1 MASRLPDLYDVL
13 GVDRTATEDDI
24 KRAYRRLAR
33 ELHPDV
39 NGDPVAEQR
48 FKEITAAYDTL
59 SDPVRRRQYDVY
71 GRVGGSPA
79 GGPGMGPDFPFADFG
94 DIFDVFFGGG
104 SRQGRRRGRRS
115 RARAGEDLRVPL
127 GVTFE
132 QAAFGASM
140 EIEIDNLVVCESCS
154 GTGCV
159 PGTVPAR
166 CASCGGQGDVQ
177 DVARSVFGTVMTTR
191 PCPACQG
198 AGEVVPDPCL
208 ACRGEGR
215 VRRRAPVFVEIP
227 PGVSDGMELRMPGS
241 GCAGRAGGPAGDLYV
256 SFDVAPHP
264 VFERRGQDLICE
276 LSVPMT
282 MAALGA
288 DVEILTLEGAEVLRL
303 QAGTESGTVIRL
315 RGKGIPNLERRG
327 RGDLFV
333 TILVE
338 TPEPRSKEERTLL
351 ERLAELRGEK
361 VASGGRL
368 SGRLR
373 KLLK

>member
-13 GVDRTATEDDI
+13 GVPPDASEDEI

-39 NGDPVAEQR
+39 NGDPQAEQR

-59 SDPVRRRQYDVY
+59 SDPARRRQYDLY
-71 GRVGGSPA
+71 GRA
-79 GGPGMGPDFPFADFG
+79 GGMPGGVGPDVFPFGDFS

-104 SRQGRRRGRRS
+104 MRAGRRRGRRS
-115 RARAGEDLRVPL
+115 RGRPGEDLRVGL
-127 GVTFE
+127 DLTFE
-132 QAAFGASM
+132 RAAFGMKTEVEVDTMSICASCGGSG
-140 EIEIDNLVVCESCS
+140 CE
-154 GTGCV
+154 
-159 PGTVPAR
+159 PGTSPAR
-166 CASCGGQGDVQ
+166 CSRCGGQGDVQ
-177 DVARSVFGTVMTTR
+177 EVARSVFGTVMTAR
-191 PCPACQG
+191 PCPTCDG
-198 AGEVVPDPCL
+198 AGEVVPNPCP

-215 VRRRAPVFVEIP
+215 IRERRTVPVEVP
-227 PGVSDGMELRMPGS
+227 AGVADGMELRLAREGA
-241 GCAGRAGGPAGDLYV
+241 AGRAGGPPGDLYV
-256 SFDVAPHP
+256 AFRVQPHP

-303 QAGTESGTVIRL
+303 DPGTGSGSVIRL
-315 RGKGIPNLERRG
+315 RGKGIPNVERRG
-327 RGDLFV
+327 RGDLYV
-333 TILVE
+333 TVVVE
-338 TPEPRSKEERTLL
+338 TPDPRTKEERALL

-361 VASGGRL
+361 VSTGGRL

-373 KLLK
+373 KLLG